1 MAVVLRATAGVQ
13 IVTPAHASGTPPEA
27 ADRRP
32 AVLVVQGATLVR
44 AALCD
49 DLRRAEFRVIEA
61 CTADEALAVIRSG
74 VVVEAVVADA
84 RMPGSLDGF
93 TLAAA
98 ARAALPNVAMIVM
111 SSAVAEKL
119 RILLGPFEFFGK
131 PFDTQRL
138 IARLRVLSGTPEPPL
153 AVRAEDR
160 YIPPGADRPHKPT
173 TDEPAEVRT
182 GGRAP
187 GLSPTKDGRSR
198 LR

>member
-1 MAVVLRATAGVQ
+1 VQ
-13 IVTPAHASGTPPEA
+13 
-27 ADRRP
+27 D
-32 AVLVVQGATLVR
+32 ATLVR

-74 VVVEAVVADA
+74 IVVEAVVADA

-98 ARAALPNVAMIVM
+98 ARASLPNVALIVI
-111 SSAVAEKL
+111 SSAVAEKRRL
-119 RILLGPFEFFGK
+119 SLGPFEFIGK
-131 PFDTQRL
+131 PLDTRRL
-138 IARLRVLSGTPEPPL
+138 ITRLRVLSGTPEPSP

-160 YIPPGADRPHKPT
+160 YIPSDAEGPHEPT
-173 TDEPAEVRT
+173 IHEPAEVRT
-182 GGRAP
+182 GGRAL
-187 GLSPTKDGRSR
+187 GVSPTEDGRSR